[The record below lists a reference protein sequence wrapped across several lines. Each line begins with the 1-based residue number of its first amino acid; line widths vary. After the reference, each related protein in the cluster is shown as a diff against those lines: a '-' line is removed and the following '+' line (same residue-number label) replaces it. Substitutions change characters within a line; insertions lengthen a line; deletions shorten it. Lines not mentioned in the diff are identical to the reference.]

1 MLRRVMLPMCYR
13 TVRMLRAAVPLLL
26 ACCNLA
32 PCLARSADVSSGQ
45 PRAASAPATRDLPIA
60 TASGAAAA
68 LSLNGD
74 WQATG
79 AGSAWTTGECTFVQ
93 NRDYNPGGNS
103 SQIAIASSHYR
114 MDRAAC
120 CASCGS
126 TDGCAAAVFR
136 GAGCSPWASLCR
148 GHCTFRT
155 EEDLLHPV
163 QATDNSSACIPT
175 GKQPT
180 PTITV
185 NATVPGVS
193 ARLHYM

>member
-1 MLRRVMLPMCYR
+1 MTPPHPWL
-13 TVRMLRAAVPLLL
+13 
-26 ACCNLA
+26 
-32 PCLARSADVSSGQ
+32 
-45 PRAASAPATRDLPIA
+45 
-60 TASGAAAA
+60 
-68 LSLNGD
+68 
-74 WQATG
+74 
-79 AGSAWTTGECTFVQ
+79 GECTFVP
-93 NRDYNPGGNS
+93 NRDYNPGGTS
-103 SQIAIASSHYR
+103 AQIMIASSHYR

-136 GAGCSPWASLCR
+136 GADCSPWASLCR

-163 QATDNSSACIPT
+163 QATDNSSACVPT

-180 PTITV
+180 PTITI

-193 ARLHYM
+193 RRRARCHCVLKMSTAATSIYIVAKTVSF